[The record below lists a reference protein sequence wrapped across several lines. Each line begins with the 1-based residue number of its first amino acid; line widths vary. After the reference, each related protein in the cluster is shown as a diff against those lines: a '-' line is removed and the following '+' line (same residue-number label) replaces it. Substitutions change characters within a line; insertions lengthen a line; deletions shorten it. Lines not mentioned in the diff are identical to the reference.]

1 MRLSAIAALA
11 LGVILAA
18 PIAAN
23 ADDAT
28 PSHHHI
34 YHRPY
39 RAAGTVQPSSAA
51 QVPAEPAS
59 SFFPRMAPYPPGQG
73 DTDGL
78 SRSPDDCNKGCIGGN
93 PG

>member
-23 ADDAT
+23 ADAAT

-39 RAAGTVQPSSAA
+39 KAAGTVQPSSAA

-59 SFFPRMAPYPPGQG
+59 SSFAHGALSARPRRYGWAQSK
-73 DTDGL
+73 
-78 SRSPDDCNKGCIGGN
+78 SR
-93 PG
+93 